1 MLFLLKKGSLV
12 LVCVMSVFYC
22 AAQNYFFE
30 DLPEKSLK
38 IASNQRAIIPAKY
51 RTVKLNKA
59 GLLNFLTT
67 VTSEKANVVN
77 VANSIIEIPLPLGG
91 TAKFYIWESSTM
103 EAGLAAKFP
112 GIHTFTGQ
120 GIDDPTANIKLDFT
134 PTGFH
139 AMIISSLG
147 GAIFV
152 DPYARGNTDSY
163 ISYKKTDFKK
173 AIRFFELP
181 VVRNLNMASRPLSA
195 NVLSRGTCMGSQLRT
210 YRLALAATAEYT
222 AALGGTV
229 NAAQAAQVTTINR
242 VNGVYER
249 EVGVRMVLVSNNNL
263 LIYSDAATDG
273 FTNNDGGTMLDEN
286 QRKIDLIIGSANYD
300 IGHVF
305 STGGGGVA
313 ALGVV
318 CAAGQKAKGVT
329 GSPFPAGD
337 PFDIDY
343 VAHEIGHQFGAN
355 HPFNS
360 ITDACNGNG
369 VPFANAEPGSGST
382 IMAYAGICGTDN
394 LQSNSDAQFHAIS
407 LNEISTFILSGNG
420 STCPQVSATGNLP
433 PVVSAGQDYAIPKST
448 PFSLVGSAS
457 DANGDA
463 LTFSWEQI
471 NVGAAFGTWNNP
483 SGNAPIFRSFIPQSV
498 PIRNFPQLSDVI
510 NNTASVGELL
520 PTYAR
525 TLDFRLTARDNRAG
539 GGGICFDE
547 MAITVNVTAGP
558 FLITYPSTTGI
569 TWFVN
574 DFKTILWD
582 PSGTETAP
590 INCSNVKIELSL
602 DGGISFPIVIAS
614 STPNDG
620 VEEIQVPNNVSS
632 SARIRIK
639 AVGNIFYDISN
650 ANFSI
655 QTPPAAGFV
664 FNTPTP
670 VNVCSV
676 NSGAA
681 SLHTASLSGFSTPI
695 NLSASKPPAGATV
708 LISKNPVMPGDSSL
722 ITLANTA
729 ALAAGVYNIS
739 VTGVAGSITKTSILS
754 FVVSSLPGTPPNLIA
769 PFNNEIGVST
779 LASFNWSK
787 VSGDA
792 FYTLDIST
800 ESNFTS
806 IIQSVSAITI
816 PPFVLP
822 SALAENT
829 IYYWRVSAYNNCGKG
844 NFSTIGFFKTGLA
857 TCKYSSDVPKFISSN
872 GTPTI
877 NSTLTIPAQSGV
889 TINDLNLVG
898 LSGRHSYINDLTVTL
913 TSPAGTKLVIFDT
926 ICNND
931 ADFNINLDDEA
942 SLTVI
947 PCPPIGNQTVRPQ
960 HPLSAFDGESSTGT
974 WILTIKDNY
983 DQDGGNLNAWGL
995 VINSCSFIATP
1006 ILLSAVPWNVLC
1018 PPFSNTSLTSNIT
1031 GSNYQW
1037 QVNKGTAYTDVRTD
1051 INFSGVN
1058 TSVMQ
1063 INNAPSSWTGY
1074 QFRCLVDGNSSAEF
1088 TLGFTSVWNGSVST
1102 AWENAAN
1109 WSCNSVPD
1117 ENTDVIIQSGTV
1129 VVNSSAVCRSI
1140 KASLGSVVTVNS
1152 GYAITVAH

>member
-1 MLFLLKKGSLV
+1 MQFLLKKGSLV
-12 LVCVMSVFYC
+12 FLCLMSVFYG
-22 AAQNYFFE
+22 AAQNNFFE
-30 DLPEKSLK
+30 DIPEMSLK
-38 IASNQRAIIPAKY
+38 IASNQRAIIPARY
-51 RTVKLNKA
+51 RTIKLNKA
-59 GLLNFLTT
+59 GLLKFLTT

-77 VANSIIEIPLPLGG
+77 AANSIIEIPLPSGG
-91 TAKFYIWESSTM
+91 TAKFYIWETAIM

-112 GIHTFTGQ
+112 GIHTYTGQ

-134 PTGFH
+134 PAGFH

-147 GAIFV
+147 GAVFV
-152 DPYARGNTDSY
+152 DPYAKGITDSY

-173 AIRFFELP
+173 ATRFFELP
-181 VVRNLNMASRPLSA
+181 LVRNLSVGNRPLSA
-195 NVLSRGTCMGSQLRT
+195 NGLSRGTCMGAQLRT

-222 AALGGTV
+222 AASGGTV

-249 EVGVRMVLVSNNNL
+249 EVGIRMVLVSNNNL
-263 LIYSDAATDG
+263 LIFSDAATDG
-273 FTNNDGGTMLDEN
+273 FTNNEGGTMLDEN
-286 QRKIDLIIGSANYD
+286 QRKIDLIIGNDNYD

-313 ALGVV
+313 GLGVV

-329 GSPFPAGD
+329 GSPLPAGD

-360 ITDACNGNG
+360 ITDACSGNG

-407 LNEISTFILSGNG
+407 LNEISAFILSGNG
-420 STCPQVSATGNLP
+420 SNCPQVSATGNLP
-433 PVVSAGQDYAIPKST
+433 PLVSAGQDYTIPKST
-448 PFSLVGSAS
+448 PFSLVGSAT

-471 NVGAAFGTWNNP
+471 NVGGAFGMWNNP
-483 SGNAPIFRSFIPQSV
+483 SGNAPLFRSFVPQSV
-498 PIRNFPQLSDVI
+498 PVRNFPQLSDVL
-510 NNTASVGELL
+510 NNTTSVGELL

-547 MAITVNVTAGP
+547 MAITVNGTTGP
-558 FLITYPSTTGI
+558 FLITYPSASGI
-569 TWFVN
+569 SWFVN
-574 DFKTILWD
+574 DFKTILWN
-582 PSGTETAP
+582 PSGTEVSP

-602 DGGISFPIVIAS
+602 DGGISFPIVIAA

-620 VEEIQVPNNVSS
+620 TEEIQVPNNVTS

-639 AVGNIFYDISN
+639 AVGNVFYDISN
-650 ANFSI
+650 TNFSI
-655 QTPPAAGFV
+655 QTPATAGFV
-664 FNTPTP
+664 FNTPSP

-676 NSGAA
+676 NSGAT
-681 SLHTASLSGFSTPI
+681 SLHTASLNAFSTPI
-695 NLSASKPPAGATV
+695 NLSASNPPAGATV
-708 LISKNPVMPGDSSL
+708 QISKNPVMPGDSSI

-729 ALAAGVYNIS
+729 GLAAGVYKIS
-739 VTGVAGSITKTSILS
+739 VTGVAGSITKTTILS
-754 FVVSSLPGTPPNLIA
+754 FVISSLPGTPSNLIA

-779 LASFNWSK
+779 LPSFNWSK

-792 FYTLDIST
+792 MYTLDIST
-800 ESNFTS
+800 VSNFS
-806 IIQSVSAITI
+806 SVIQSVSAITI
-816 PPFVLP
+816 SPFVLP

-829 IYYWRVSAYNNCGKG
+829 LYYWRVSAYNNCGKG
-844 NFSTIGFFKTGLA
+844 NYSTIGVFKTGLA
-857 TCKYSSDVPKFISSN
+857 TCKYSTDVPKFISSY
-872 GTPTI
+872 GTPTL

-889 TINDLNLVG
+889 TINDLNVVG
-898 LSGRHSYINDLTVTL
+898 LSGSHSYINDLTVTL
-913 TSPAGTKLVIFDT
+913 TSPAGTKVILFDT
-926 ICNND
+926 ICNNE
-931 ADFNINLDDEA
+931 ADFNINFDDES
-942 SLTVI
+942 SLTDI

-960 HPLSAFDGESSTGT
+960 HPLSAFDGESSTGI
-974 WILTIKDNY
+974 WKLTIKDNY

-1006 ILLSAVPWNVLC
+1006 ILLSAVPWSELC

-1037 QVNKGTAYTDVRTD
+1037 QVNKGSGYAAVNSD

-1058 TSVMQ
+1058 TAVMQ
-1063 INNAPSSWTGY
+1063 INNAPSSWNGY
-1074 QFRCLVDGNSSAEF
+1074 QFRCLVDGNTGTEF
-1088 TLGFTSVWNGSVST
+1088 TLGFTSVWNGSVSS

-1109 WSCNSVPD
+1109 WSCNTVPD
-1117 ENTDVIIQSGTV
+1117 KYTDVIIQSGTV

-1140 KASLGSVVTVNS
+1140 NASIGSVVTVNS
-1152 GYAITVAH
+1152 GFAITVAH